1 MNFNQLSVRTK
12 LSLAFGSLTLVVVCV
27 SAYSVK
33 ALNDS
38 HEQMIGFL
46 NGINARVETANA
58 IKAAVSDRA
67 VAVRNL
73 VLVTAPE
80 DIQIEKAVVR
90 EAEAR
95 VESSLAKFNELV
107 ENAKDMTD
115 DAHKL
120 GLEIPRIENEYR
132 PVALEIN
139 DLALSGQRDT
149 AIREIQIKCRPLLS
163 ALIKAVKDYSQ
174 TATDRSAQIVKQS
187 NETFVL
193 ERNILVGLC
202 VLAAALAV
210 LAGVA
215 ITRSLVRALGAE
227 PADLASVSHRVARGD
242 LSTIPNVADAP
253 TGSVLASMSDM
264 QMSLL
269 SLIGKVRTA
278 ADGIATG
285 SSQIAAGNIDLSS
298 RTEEQ
303 AASLQETA
311 TSMEQLTSAVKQNA
325 ENANLASSLSR
336 DASNMALKGNEVV
349 GQVMGK
355 MDNIKASSAEIADI
369 IGIIEGIAFQTNILA
384 LNAAVEAARAGE
396 QGRGFAVVAGEVRN
410 LAQRSSTA
418 AKEIKELI
426 NDSVVKIHDASLL
439 ANEAGQAM
447 YDMTDAVNRVAGI
460 MGEIAA
466 ASAEQSHG
474 IEQVNLA
481 IAQMDEVTQQNSAL
495 VEEAAAAS
503 QSLEEQGR
511 VLNDSV
517 ASFVIDTHNTDM
529 MVAPVSRTIPSPCV
543 TRAKTAPLSKAPT
556 NMVQESSTGNWHS
569 F

>member
-1 MNFNQLSVRTK
+1 MNFSQLSVRTK
-12 LSLAFGSLTLVVVCV
+12 LSLAFGSLTLVVACV

-33 ALNDS
+33 ALDDS
-38 HEQMIGFL
+38 HERMIGFL
-46 NGINARVETANA
+46 KGINARVETANTVR
-58 IKAAVSDRA
+58 AAVSDRA

-73 VLVTAPE
+73 VLVTTPE
-80 DIQIEKAVVR
+80 DIQIEKAAVR

-95 VESSLAKFNELV
+95 VESSLVKFNELV
-107 ENAKDMTD
+107 ANAKDMTED
-115 DAHKL
+115 GRKL
-120 GLEIPRIENEYR
+120 GLEIPRIEYEYRR

-149 AIREIQIKCRPLLS
+149 AIRAIQLKCRPLLS

-174 TATDRSAQIVKQS
+174 TATEHSAQIVKKS
-187 NETFVL
+187 NEIFIL
-193 ERNILVGLC
+193 ERNILIGLC
-202 VLAAALAV
+202 ILAAALAV
-210 LAGVA
+210 LAGLA
-215 ITRSLVRALGAE
+215 ITRSLVSALGAE
-227 PADLASVSHRVARGD
+227 PVDLARVSHRVARGD
-242 LSTIPNVADAP
+242 LSPIPSAVMNAP

-264 QMSLL
+264 QTSLL
-269 SLIGKVRTA
+269 GLIGKVRTA
-278 ADGIATG
+278 ADGIAIG
-285 SSQIAAGNIDLSS
+285 SSHIAAGNVDLSS
-298 RTEEQ
+298 RTEEL

-349 GQVMGK
+349 GEVMGK
-355 MDNIKASSAEIADI
+355 MNNIKASSTEIADI

-426 NDSVVKIHDASLL
+426 NDSVVKIHDGSLL
-439 ANEAGQAM
+439 ANEAGRAM
-447 YDMTDAVNRVAGI
+447 SDMTDAVSRVAGI

-466 ASAEQSHG
+466 ASAEQGRG
-474 IEQVNLA
+474 IGQVNLA

-495 VEEAAAAS
+495 VEEATAAS
-503 QSLEEQGR
+503 QSLQEQGR
-511 VLNDSV
+511 VLNESV
-517 ASFVIDTHNTDM
+517 ASFVID
-529 MVAPVSRTIPSPCV
+529 PWRTGV
-543 TRAKTAPLSKAPT
+543 
-556 NMVQESSTGNWHS
+556 M
-569 F
+569 